1 MSGNTSLPARL
12 GPIELAPGVR
22 PGHLLSFLWASVV
35 LIGLFTYLTL
45 LTPFILNVNL
55 GLPEAEQGRVSG
67 LLQFSQEI
75 VILLCIGWW
84 GAMSDRVGRRLIFI
98 AGFAIMALAFA
109 LYPFAGSVTELVSYR
124 LVYGFGLAA
133 ASAMLATVLADYPAE
148 RSRGTLIGIS
158 FLLNGLGSVFF
169 FIVLSK
175 LPGFYSGQ
183 GASEL
188 WSGRMSYLTVAGIA
202 LVSAIVM
209 FGLKPGRPGKSGDKP
224 PISRLLAEGLRAARN
239 PRIALAYGSAFAA
252 RADMAMVTLFL
263 SLWVVQSSTGAGL
276 TTTQAAAAGG
286 LVIGISQATATFFA
300 PVLGILGDRLNR
312 VTVMVISFGLAAAGY
327 SWIAFTDD
335 FLNLWAAV
343 PALIVLGMGLSGA
356 ILASTLLLGQEAPA
370 HLRGSIFGLQAF
382 CGAVGILVISVGG
395 GWLFDNVGPWAPFA
409 AMGTAN
415 SIIFVWSLAVRRYA
429 PGGLRAPGSGAT
441 TPIGH

>member
-1 MSGNTSLPARL
+1 MSGAGSPTARL

-22 PGHLLSFLWASVV
+22 PRHLLSFLWASVV

-45 LTPFILNVNL
+45 LTPFVLNVNL
-55 GLPEAEQGRVSG
+55 ALPEERQGQVSG
-67 LLQFSQEI
+67 LLQFWQEI
-75 VILLCIGWW
+75 IILLCIGWW

-98 AGFAIMALAFA
+98 AGFAIMGLAFA
-109 LYPFAGSVTELVSYR
+109 LYPFAGSVPELVGYR

-133 ASAMLATVLADYPAE
+133 ASAMLSTVLADYPAE

-169 FIVLSK
+169 FVVLAQ
-175 LPGFYSGQ
+175 LPTIYAGQ

-188 WSGRMSYLTVAGIA
+188 WSGRLAYLTVAAIA
-202 LVSAIVM
+202 LFSAGVM
-209 FGLKPGRPGKSGDKP
+209 FGLKPGRPTQAREKA
-224 PISRLLAEGLRAARN
+224 PIAVLLADGIRAARN

-263 SLWVVQSSTGAGL
+263 SLWVSQSGTASGL
-276 TTTQAAAAGG
+276 TPAQAAAAGG
-286 LVIGISQATATFFA
+286 IAIGISQATATFFA
-300 PVLGILGDRLNR
+300 PVLGIIGDRLNR
-312 VTVMVISFGLAAAGY
+312 VTVMAIAFGIAACGY

-335 FLNLWAAV
+335 FLNVASAT
-343 PALIVLGMGLSGA
+343 PALVLLGMGLSGA

-382 CGAVGILVISVGG
+382 VGAIGILVISVGG

-415 SIIFVWSLAVRRYA
+415 SIIFVWSLLVRRYA
-429 PGGLRAPGSGAT
+429 PSSAALPRAAV
-441 TPIGH
+441 IAH